1 MSFFSSSIAQFV
13 ETAWR
18 RHAALAVLGG
28 VNEPAD
34 TASQEE
40 LDSHYDL
47 LYNCVD
53 LILDAVRS
61 IDPTVVAEEPHA
73 TWVELIRENSL

>member
-1 MSFFSSSIAQFV
+1 MREAVRGASEDGV
-13 ETAWR
+13 R
-18 RHAALAVLGG
+18 AL

-40 LDSHYDL
+40 FDSHYDL

-61 IDPTVVAEEPHA
+61 IDPAVVAEEPHV
-73 TWVELIRENSL
+73 TWLELIRENSL

>member
-1 MSFFSSSIAQFV
+1 M
-13 ETAWR
+13 
-18 RHAALAVLGG
+18 
-28 VNEPAD
+28 NEPAD

-40 LDSHYDL
+40 FDSHYDL

-61 IDPTVVAEEPHA
+61 IDPAVVAEEPHV
-73 TWVELIRENSL
+73 TWLELIRENSL